1 MSVVNSQQVT
11 RAPMRRIPSLAI
23 AADTWSMGSVDA
35 MTRIFLAIV
44 LFLAAVVQATLLPKL
59 VPGIILPNIVLALIL
74 VRTARTSVA
83 EGLIWALFAGLIL
96 DVLSLDRIGANVLAL
111 VPVVLIGA
119 AAKRPIFTSSVLY
132 PMVLAIGATF
142 ANALVLGIVRGVTGD
157 WIAPASTLLRLSLL
171 QSLMNAV
178 LVALFWGISSM
189 TAPQPRRGV

>member
-23 AADTWSMGSVDA
+23 AADTWSMGSADA

-44 LFLAAVVQATLLPKL
+44 LLLAAVVQATLLPKL

-74 VRTARTSVA
+74 VRTARTSVV
-83 EGLIWALFAGLIL
+83 EGLIWALFAGLTL

>member
-23 AADTWSMGSVDA
+23 AADTWSMGSADA

-74 VRTARTSVA
+74 VRTARTSVV

-189 TAPQPRRGV
+189 TASQPRRGV

>member
-23 AADTWSMGSVDA
+23 AADTWSMGSADA

-44 LFLAAVVQATLLPKL
+44 LLLAAVVQATLLPKL

-74 VRTARTSVA
+74 VRTARTSVV

-189 TAPQPRRGV
+189 TASQPRRGV

>member
-1 MSVVNSQQVT
+1 
-11 RAPMRRIPSLAI
+11 MRRIPSLAI
-23 AADTWSMGSVDA
+23 AADTWSMGSADA

-74 VRTARTSVA
+74 VRTARTSVV

-189 TAPQPRRGV
+189 TASQPRRGV